1 MHVVAIHTISDPDGF
16 FRAIEA
22 APLPQGMALHATLPN
37 ADSSR
42 MVCLWEADSL
52 ESVEQLVNTTVGEY
66 SDNEFFAVRP
76 DAAQG
81 LPVLTA

>member
-1 MHVVAIHTISDPDGF
+1 MHIVAIHTISDPNSF

-22 APLPQGMALHATLPN
+22 EPLPPGMALHTTLPN
-37 ADSSR
+37 EDSSR

-52 ESVEQLVNTTVGEY
+52 EAVEELVNRTVGDFSE
-66 SDNEFFAVRP
+66 NEFFRVRP
-76 DAAQG
+76 DATHE

>member
-1 MHVVAIHTISDPDGF
+1 MHMIRDPRRF
-16 FRAIEA
+16 FQAVEA

-42 MVCLWEADSL
+42 MVCLWEADSR
-52 ESVEQLVNTTVGEY
+52 ETVEQLVNGTVGEF

-76 DAAQG
+76 DAGQG
-81 LPVLTA
+81 LPGLTA

>member
-1 MHVVAIHTISDPDGF
+1 V
-16 FRAIEA
+16 
-22 APLPQGMALHATLPN
+22 PLPQGMALHATLPN
-37 ADSSR
+37 SDSSR

-52 ESVEQLVNTTVGEY
+52 EAVEEVVTGTVGDF

>member
-1 MHVVAIHTISDPDGF
+1 MHVVAIHTIRDPESF

-22 APLPQGMALHATLPN
+22 ERLPQGMALHTTLPN

-52 ESVEQLVNTTVGEY
+52 EAVEQLVNRTVGEF
-66 SDNEFFAVRP
+66 SENEFFAVRP
-76 DAAQG
+76 DAAEG

>member
-1 MHVVAIHTISDPDGF
+1 MHVVAIHTIRDPDSF

-22 APLPQGMALHATLPN
+22 EPLPQGMALHTTLPN
-37 ADSSR
+37 EDSSR

-52 ESVEQLVNTTVGEY
+52 EDVEQLVNRTVGEF
-66 SDNEFFAVRP
+66 SDNEFFQVRP
-76 DAAQG
+76 DATQG